1 MEMREQ
7 MNNPLGQYT
16 GIIVLGLVL
25 LSIFLL
31 IMIIVLWNKMN
42 RMRADYVRMLNG
54 TGAQNVEQL
63 LIETQTAIN
72 RLQASDSE
80 QIKILDAI
88 QERMRKMKSKT
99 GIYRYNAF
107 GDRGHDLSFSIAVLN
122 DYQDGYVIS
131 GIHNREETYIYAKPI
146 EKGDSSYVLSPE
158 EKEAINRST

>member
-1 MEMREQ
+1 
-7 MNNPLGQYT
+7 MNTPLEEFT
-16 GIIVLGLVL
+16 GFIWLGLTVISL
-25 LSIFLL
+25 FLL
-31 IMIIVLWNKMN
+31 IMIIVLWSRMN
-42 RMRADYVRMLNG
+42 RMRSDYVRMLNG

-63 LIETQTAIN
+63 LIEIQTSIN
-72 RLQASDSE
+72 RLQASDVE

-107 GDRGHDLSFSIAVLN
+107 GERGHDLSFSIAVLN

-131 GIHNREETYIYAKPI
+131 GIHNREESYIYAKPI
-146 EKGDSSYVLSPE
+146 EKGDSSYTLSPE